1 MDNIPAK
8 FNWERAIKPDVKY
21 SAFNM
26 SYDKKLTCNSGEL
39 IPVYEQE
46 VYPGDMMLYKNA
58 FLIKSLPL
66 VTPIMSDYYIYVH
79 YWFTPYSLIQ
89 SHETIEKGLDVNT
102 FEDYINAT
110 HESDT
115 VPLIWEID
123 EDNEEWTYML
133 DTEETSETTTGNFAY
148 VKVPVSGSHFGLLD
162 YLCQNPRAKNSNTT
176 FTKGTGTTVGAN
188 FITQFAVRA
197 YNATYNTKYRNEDV
211 QDSSYEG
218 VGGSTFARTD
228 GVTVGISL
236 LNSNILRRNWE
247 RDYFTSELPW
257 QQKGTPIAL
266 PVTSSISVNIPTYWT
281 SINGGT
287 INTAQ
292 NNSTSATVTGAG
304 DLPIFD
310 SIDNA
315 ASYDENKT
323 TWITAAAK
331 GIPVTSTAFDIND
344 LRETN
349 AIQRFLEANARGG
362 TKYHEFC
369 KAHFGVAPADETIRE
384 PRYLGGSKTPLIIS
398 EVTQTSSST
407 LSSSTP
413 QGTITGKA
421 AAADSQYIFQD
432 RFKEHGIVM
441 GIMSIMPKPVYAN
454 GINRMWYKSD
464 FFDWYSPE
472 FANLGEQAVIVQEA
486 NAATPTPRS
495 NETIMG
501 YVGRWS
507 EMRAR
512 DNCVTSGFRISTASS
527 GGYYGGMADW
537 TIQKDG
543 FTLNSA
549 NLVCHPDEPFW
560 AFPKANGN
568 KNFICD
574 FGNIVKMIRPLPY
587 EPEPMLR
594 A

>member
-1 MDNIPAK
+1 MDNMPAK
-8 FNWERAIKPDVKY
+8 FNWERAVKPDVNY

-46 VYPGDMMLYKNA
+46 VYPGDMMQYKNA

-115 VPLIWEID
+115 IPLIWEID
-123 EDNEEWTYML
+123 STNDKWTFKLED
-133 DTEETSETTTGNFAY
+133 EETSETTTGNFAY
-148 VKVPVSGSHFGLLD
+148 VKVPVAGSHFGLLD
-162 YLCQNPRAKNSNTT
+162 YLCLNPREKTSSNTY
-176 FTKGTGTTVGAN
+176 TKNAATAEGAN

-211 QDSSYEG
+211 QDTSYSG
-218 VGGSTFARTD
+218 IDGSTFARTD

-266 PVTSSISVNIPTYWT
+266 PVTSALVDTHVWWSKHGEGTGWVSGNNTLNPARIYGNDS
-281 SINGGT
+281 GGSD
-287 INTAQ
+287 A
-292 NNSTSATVTGAG
+292 
-304 DLPIFD
+304 
-310 SIDNA
+310 DN
-315 ASYDENKT
+315 YLVVQP
-323 TWITAAAK
+323 
-331 GIPVTSTAFDIND
+331 GITSTAFDIND

-369 KAHFGVAPADETIRE
+369 KAHFGIAPADETIRE

-413 QGTITGKA
+413 QGTLTGKA
-421 AAADSQYIFQD
+421 AAADSQYIFQE

-454 GINRMWYKSD
+454 GINRMWFKSD

-472 FANLGEQAVIVQEA
+472 FANLGEQAVITQEA
-486 NAATPTPRS
+486 NASTGLPSTS
-495 NETIMG
+495 ETIIG
-501 YVGRWS
+501 YLGRWS

-512 DNCVTSGFRISTASS
+512 DNCVTSGFRISTAGSS
-527 GGYYGGMADW
+527 GYYGGMADW